1 MFQICAPLRRHPIG
15 CHLLQQVGA
24 DPVCQEARCLHP
36 QSAVPAAA
44 GLAPPPGRGCSAI
57 RQAGRPHRGPL
68 ASHRAGHI
76 MVCYSFH
83 VSDAVM
89 KNLQQQ
95 ICRHGT
101 ARAPLPSWP
110 ATRAL
115 DLVFVAYGEMAAGW
129 LCQLAWRR
137 EELGPRDS
145 RSGDGRLA
153 VVTGTIGYHN

>member
-1 MFQICAPLRRHPIG
+1 MRTSSAPSHRLPPASTSGCRSCAPRSQMPPPSIRSTSRYR
-15 CHLLQQVGA
+15 A
-24 DPVCQEARCLHP
+24 
-36 QSAVPAAA
+36 S
-44 GLAPPPGRGCSAI
+44 PPGRGCSAI

-76 MVCYSFH
+76 MVCYSFD

-95 ICRHGT
+95 ICRHGA

-110 ATRAL
+110 TTRAL

-153 VVTGTIGYHN
+153 VVTGTVGYHN